1 MNERIDAIL
10 LWLVIVAIAGVLGTL
25 VYTVVTQEPVRVF
38 YYGSEN
44 VEHDTDFGGMVN
56 TNVSYGLYCS
66 DPALLIPTPEGS
78 IYITGRGGS
87 ADNCGYVNESL
98 LGIAVV
104 GWQNVDEHVVE
115 SPDNSLS
122 ISQGGTWGAAYGTG
136 VDYYV
141 PAGSLSEAMP
151 LMANILLE
159 ILAATSSPLSTHQMK
174 EILNAASD
182 GMHTVDGKDYGLK
195 INLERSIDYA
205 ANGIPPPPPA
215 EPCTDCG
222 YLPAQYYLL
231 LLDE

>member
-1 MNERIDAIL
+1 MKLPREL
-10 LWLVIVAIAGVLGTL
+10 LIFWVSMVLAMGYFFSKYIWHYVDVDT
-25 VYTVVTQEPVRVF
+25 EVF

-56 TNVSYGLYCS
+56 ASVSYGLYCS
-66 DPALLIPTPEGS
+66 DPALLMPTPEGS

-104 GWQNVDEHVVE
+104 GWQNVDEHVTE

-159 ILAATSSPLSTHQMK
+159 ITAASSSPLSTHQMK

-182 GMHTVDGKDYGLK
+182 GMHRVDGKDYGLK

-205 ANGIPPPPPA
+205 ANGIPPPPPS

-222 YLPAQYYLL
+222 FLPAQYYLL
-231 LLDE
+231 LGE